1 MEHILEYE
9 GLKTKYTDELKEQVK
24 ALGLDLEAELTSI
37 MKYEHMMQKSVA
49 HKIESTSA
57 QSYVILTDI
66 DIQQF
71 KDNFGID
78 LTILLKRLLDD
89 NEEQSKE
96 FGCFSYEMSCHD
108 GTFEIMLCR

>member
-9 GLKTKYTDELKEQVK
+9 GHKIKYTDELKDQAN
-24 ALGLDLEAELTSI
+24 ALGLDLEAELISA
-37 MKYEHMMQKSVA
+37 MKYEHMMQKSVTR
-49 HKIESTSA
+49 KIESTSA

-66 DIQQF
+66 DIQHF

-78 LTILLKRLLDD
+78 LTILLKQLLDD

>member
-1 MEHILEYE
+1 
-9 GLKTKYTDELKEQVK
+9 
-24 ALGLDLEAELTSI
+24 
-37 MKYEHMMQKSVA
+37 MKYEHMMQKSVTR
-49 HKIESTSA
+49 KIESTSA

-71 KDNFGID
+71 KNNFGID

>member
-1 MEHILEYE
+1 MEHTIEYK
-9 GLKTKYTDELKEQVK
+9 GHKAHYSDEQKEQAK

-37 MKYEHMMQKSVA
+37 MKYEHMMQKSVTR
-49 HKIESTSA
+49 KIESTSA

-108 GTFEIMLCR
+108 GIFEIMLCR

>member
-1 MEHILEYE
+1 MEHTIEYK
-9 GLKTKYTDELKEQVK
+9 GHKAHYSDEQKEQAK
-24 ALGLDLEAELTSI
+24 ALGLDLETELISA
-37 MKYEHMMQKSVA
+37 MKYEHMMQTSVTR
-49 HKIESTSA
+49 KIESTSA

-66 DIQQF
+66 DIQHF

-78 LTILLKRLLDD
+78 LTILLKQLLDD

>member
-1 MEHILEYE
+1 MEHTIEYK
-9 GLKTKYTDELKEQVK
+9 GHKAHYSDEQKEQAK
-24 ALGLDLEAELTSI
+24 ALGLDLEAELISA
-37 MKYEHMMQKSVA
+37 MKYEHMMQKSVTR
-49 HKIESTSA
+49 KIESTSA

-66 DIQQF
+66 DIQHF

-78 LTILLKRLLDD
+78 LTILLKQLLDD

-108 GTFEIMLCR
+108 GTFEIMLCK